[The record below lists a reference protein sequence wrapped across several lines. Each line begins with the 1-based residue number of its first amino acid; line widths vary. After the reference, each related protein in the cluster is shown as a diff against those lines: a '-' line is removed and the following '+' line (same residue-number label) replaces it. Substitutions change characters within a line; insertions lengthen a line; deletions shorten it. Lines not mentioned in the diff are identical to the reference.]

1 MLNAEKSGGG
11 TINTR
16 IRNIDFEIPSVGGEL
31 NKLSEQLEESP
42 VLLIFF
48 KHDCPTCE
56 FTLPYLER
64 IYSRYGDSKAVTW
77 AVAQDS
83 EKEAAE
89 FADKYGLSYKVLVDR
104 SPYEVSRKFDFNIV
118 LAVILLDRDGSEI
131 LRFIGF
137 QKAELEKLN
146 YILAGLDNGT
156 KPLFTASEDVPAV
169 KPG

>member
-1 MLNAEKSGGG
+1 M
-11 TINTR
+11 TMNTR
-16 IRNIDFEIPSVGGEL
+16 IRNIDFELPSTDGHFQEL
-31 NKLSEQLEESP
+31 SKRLVESP

-64 IYSRYGDSKAVTW
+64 IYSRYGDSKAAFW
-77 AVAQDS
+77 AIAQDTES
-83 EKEAAE
+83 EAARFSE
-89 FADKYGLSYKVLVDR
+89 EHGISYEVLLDR
-104 SPYEVSRKFDFNIV
+104 KPYEVSRKFDINIV
-118 LAVILLDRDGSEI
+118 PTVVLLDRDGSEI
-131 LRFIGF
+131 SRFAGF

-156 KPLFTASEDVPAV
+156 KPLFTASDDVPAV